1 MVKIILFCGSGI
13 SSSILAARMRESA
26 RKMHIELSVEAHPE
40 NGFEKYLNDADAVLL
55 GPQIRYMH
63 DKLKKICAEKRIPV
77 DIISNTDYGM
87 MKAENIINL
96 VLRLIENNQESR
108 I

>member
-1 MVKIILFCGSGI
+1 MVKIILFCGAGI
-13 SSSILAARMRESA
+13 SSSILATRMREAA
-26 RKMHIELSVEAHPE
+26 RKMHIELSVEAYPE

-55 GPQIRYMH
+55 GPQVRYLH
-63 DKLKKICAEKRIPV
+63 DKLKKICMEKRIPV

-87 MKAENIINL
+87 MKAENILNL
-96 VLRLIENNQESR
+96 VLRLIDNNKENH